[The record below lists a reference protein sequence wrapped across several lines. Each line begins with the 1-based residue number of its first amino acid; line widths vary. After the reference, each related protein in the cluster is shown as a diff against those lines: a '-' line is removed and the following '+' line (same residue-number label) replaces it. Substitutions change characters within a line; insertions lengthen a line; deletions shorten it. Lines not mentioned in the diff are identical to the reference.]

1 MHILSI
7 LLFCFSANLDT
18 FLIGLA
24 CSLGGGSFPVKKN
37 LLLSSVCT
45 AGTALAMLSGRL
57 IGEILTFH
65 TSNLIGGILLLLLG
79 AWFTLSGIRSV
90 FPAARTEASCRGTES
105 FAGESGASKAA
116 TAAPQENGTVTDND
130 VSEYAGTKN
139 TTAMTTSA
147 ELTEDE
153 ATPFQNTAS
162 VLPLAIAL
170 SLNNFALG
178 LGASITGLP
187 VFATSLAT
195 FASSFFLLLAGQ
207 WMGHT
212 CLARFCGKYAG
223 LFSGLIILILGLYE
237 IFI

>member
-24 CSLGGGSFPVKKN
+24 CSLGGSSFPAKKN

-57 IGEILTFH
+57 IGGILSFH
-65 TSNLIGGILLLLLG
+65 TANLIGGILLLLLG

-90 FPAARTEASCRGTES
+90 AREKHSTAARQKPDGCPSEE
-105 FAGESGASKAA
+105 
-116 TAAPQENGTVTDND
+116 TAD
-130 VSEYAGTKN
+130 KN
-139 TTAMTTSA
+139 TTAMTTA
-147 ELTEDE
+147 AEVTETEFEGKKFAEKELTD
-153 ATPFQNTAS
+153 PQVPSGNTSS

-187 VFATSLAT
+187 VFTTSLAT
-195 FASSFFLLLAGQ
+195 FGASFFLLLAGQ
-207 WMGHT
+207 WTGHT

-223 LFSGLIILILGLYE
+223 LLSGMIILILGIYE